1 MRAKKPTQIK
11 DAASR
16 HSKPVMRSKNIV
28 RRSRSN
34 APGAAHT
41 QRPGIVHVS
50 RGYESESYAWSGTPQ
65 SFKQYVAR
73 FFKWV
78 PHFLA
83 NDKTAGLI
91 LIAAAAF
98 AILWANSPMRE
109 TYFAISEYHVGP
121 ASLGLNMS
129 IAHWAQDGLLTIFF
143 FVVGLELKTEFVTGS
158 LRDPREAA
166 LPMIAAVFGMA
177 GPALIFTLIML
188 MSNHTEA
195 LHGWAIPTATDI
207 AFAVAIL
214 QIFGKGLPPAA
225 RTFLLTLA
233 VVDDLLGILVIAL
246 FYASDM
252 HLMFLVGAFA
262 AVIVFAL
269 LVQFRI
275 TKWWLLV
282 PLGIIAWYCMYR
294 SGVHA
299 TIAGVLLG
307 MMVPAKRRRTEEQM
321 THRFTTLI
329 NPLSAGLAVPIFAF
343 FAAGVNIVDTPGGA
357 ANMITH
363 PVAMA
368 VALALPFGKFI
379 GIFGCVVIFTKLT
392 PLRLGAGVDLADI
405 LPISFVA
412 GIGFTVAMLIS
423 HLAFKGDELYT
434 QAGSLGVVMGTLL
447 SVILGSVLLQM
458 RVKTSARGRVQ

>member
-1 MRAKKPTQIK
+1 MPTK
-11 DAASR
+11 HRDEVDLKNRSR
-16 HSKPVMRSKNIV
+16 KLPVIPRSKAV
-28 RRSRSN
+28 VHRSKYN
-34 APGAAHT
+34 LPGKST
-41 QRPGIVHVS
+41 RQRPSIIHVS
-50 RGYESESYAWSGTPQ
+50 RSGNSPHYSWTGQARTPR
-65 SFKQYVAR
+65 QYLDHFV
-73 FFKWV
+73 KWV
-78 PHFLA
+78 PHFLS

-91 LIAAAAF
+91 LIVAAAF
-98 AILWANSPMRE
+98 AIMWANSPFRE
-109 TYFAISEYHVGP
+109 SYFAMSNYHFGP
-121 ASLGLNMS
+121 ESLGLNLS
-129 IAHWAQDGLLTIFF
+129 IQHWAQDGLLTIFF

-177 GPALIFTLIML
+177 GPALIFTLIMML
-188 MSNHTEA
+188 SNHTEA
-195 LHGWAIPTATDI
+195 MHGWAIPTATDI

-252 HLMFLVGAFA
+252 HLLFLLGAFG

-275 TKWWLLV
+275 AKWWLLI
-282 PLGIIAWYCMYR
+282 PLGVVAWYCMYR

-307 MMVPAKRRRTEEQM
+307 MMVPAKRRRGEEQM
-321 THRFTTLI
+321 THRFAYLL

-357 ANMITH
+357 LNMLSH
-363 PVAMA
+363 PVAVA
-368 VALALPFGKFI
+368 VALALPFGKFL
-379 GIFGCVVIFTKLT
+379 GIFGCVLIFTKLT

-423 HLAFKGDELYT
+423 HLAFVGDKVYT
-434 QAGSLGVVMGTLL
+434 QAGSLGVVMGTLA
-447 SVILGSVLLQM
+447 SVILGATLL
-458 RVKTSARGRVQ
+458 RLRLSSNVRGK